1 MILADEQVRLSAI
14 EAIAV
19 LAGQIGVDRI
29 PDLDAVTGAIHQAA
43 AERSENEAASDH
55 RQQLRSAAAYAFGV
69 LGGESNLDRLAN
81 MCHDAA
87 PNVRYNAATGLARH
101 GDLRCQ
107 DVLLDMLTADRQA
120 APPDET
126 ESFGE
131 AWKQQAIMINALRAV
146 EQLARANPQADLDA
160 LRRNID
166 ELLPADVN
174 AHLLA
179 EARRT
184 LEFLERTDA
193 K

>member
-1 MILADEQVRLSAI
+1 
-14 EAIAV
+14 
-19 LAGQIGVDRI
+19 
-29 PDLDAVTGAIHQAA
+29 
-43 AERSENEAASDH
+43 
-55 RQQLRSAAAYAFGV
+55 
-69 LGGESNLDRLAN
+69 
-81 MCHDAA
+81 
-87 PNVRYNAATGLARH
+87 
-101 GDLRCQ
+101 
-107 DVLLDMLTADRQA
+107 MLTADRQA